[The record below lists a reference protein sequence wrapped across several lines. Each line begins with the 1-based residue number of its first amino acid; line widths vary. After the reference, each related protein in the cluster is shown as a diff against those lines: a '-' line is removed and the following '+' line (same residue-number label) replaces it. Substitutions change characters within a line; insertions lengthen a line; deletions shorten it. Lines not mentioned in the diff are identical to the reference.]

1 LRREAQKKRGRFGVV
16 LLLMLAG
23 LGGYLVFGASDERRV
38 LGVLR
43 ELGATLTTQSGDSDT
58 SRQRRVESALLRL
71 ASPGIVLEIPELGQT
86 TGAGRI
92 AALLASAE
100 GIPMRLSIEQSSVNL
115 EGARAQ
121 ATLLV
126 SLSFDSRGEE
136 RIEKRTLT
144 AQLSRRGS
152 VFLIE
157 TLRVSSRSREQP
169 EARP

>member
-1 LRREAQKKRGRFGVV
+1 
-16 LLLMLAG
+16 
-23 LGGYLVFGASDERRV
+23 
-38 LGVLR
+38 
-43 ELGATLTTQSGDSDT
+43 
-58 SRQRRVESALLRL
+58 
-71 ASPGIVLEIPELGQT
+71 
-86 TGAGRI
+86 
-92 AALLASAE
+92 
-100 GIPMRLSIEQSSVNL
+100 MRLSIEQSSVNL

-121 ATLLV
+121 ATLLI